1 MTLNQ
6 NVHTKDGMEF
16 ATRRTPFGLM
26 ALAGMLLISILA
38 CAVPVSASDGWGSI
52 QIWSTPGN
60 AYVQVDN
67 YWAGWTDNSGS
78 LTLDGIPGNSYHSVQ
93 VTKDGYQTFYDS
105 MYVSRDATNVENVN
119 LAPNTPSG
127 WGSIQVWTTPGNAYV
142 EIDDYWAGWSDSS
155 GSAAFSGIPGNS
167 YHKIE
172 VSKSGY
178 RTFTDSIYVQKDVTQ
193 VVNVNL

>member
-6 NVHTKDGMEF
+6 NRYNHEGNADVI
-16 ATRRTPFGLM
+16 RRPASRV
-26 ALAGMLLISILA
+26 ALAGMLLIGILV
-38 CAVPVSASDGWGSI
+38 CAAPAAASDGWGSI

-78 LTLDGIPGNSYHSVQ
+78 LTLDGIPGNTYHSVQ

-105 MYVSRDATNVENVN
+105 IYVTRDQTLVENVN
-119 LAPNTPSG
+119 LAREVPDG
-127 WGSIQVWTTPGNAYV
+127 WGTIQVWTTPGNAFV
-142 EIDDYWAGWSDSS
+142 EIDDYWAAWSDNS
-155 GSAAFSGIPGNS
+155 GSVTFSGIPANS

-172 VSKSGY
+172 VSRYGY
-178 RTFTDSIYVQKDVTQ
+178 RTYTDSIYVQKDATN